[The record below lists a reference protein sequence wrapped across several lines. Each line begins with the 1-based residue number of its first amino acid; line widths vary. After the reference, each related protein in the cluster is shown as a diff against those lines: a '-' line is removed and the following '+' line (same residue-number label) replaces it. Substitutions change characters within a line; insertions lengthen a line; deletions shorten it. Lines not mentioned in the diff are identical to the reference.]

1 MREIEWIQ
9 ERVRK
14 GEYYFQGMEIRKD
27 KMNKICNFCGNKN
40 FRERHVQY
48 IYKHNDQ
55 FLVVN
60 NVPCEECE
68 YCGEQYF
75 KAEVLKKIE
84 EDFNAIYQSGK
95 KAKKEVK
102 VPVEEYVEI

>member
-1 MREIEWIQ
+1 M
-9 ERVRK
+9 K
-14 GEYYFQGMEIRKD
+14 G
-27 KMNKICNFCGNKN
+27 CNFCGNKN

-48 IYKHNDQ
+48 IYRHDEQ

-84 EDFNAIYQSGK
+84 KDFKDIYLSGK
-95 KAKKEVK
+95 KPGREVK
-102 VPVEEYVEI
+102 VPVEEFVGL

>member
-1 MREIEWIQ
+1 
-9 ERVRK
+9 
-14 GEYYFQGMEIRKD
+14 
-27 KMNKICNFCGNKN
+27 MNKICSFCGNKN
-40 FRERHVQY
+40 FRERYVQY
-48 IYKHNDQ
+48 IYKYDDQ

-84 EDFNAIYQSGK
+84 KDFRDIYFSAK

-102 VPVEEYVEI
+102 VPVEEFAEI

>member
-1 MREIEWIQ
+1 MK
-9 ERVRK
+9 V
-14 GEYYFQGMEIRKD
+14 
-27 KMNKICNFCGNKN
+27 CNFCGNKN

-48 IYKHNDQ
+48 FYKHNDQ